1 MENFIKKIIQKR
13 TEKLVNTFENF
24 IQEGEKILDIGA
36 GGGWIGKEIQKRKNA
51 EVTLSD
57 VTDFNQVLDLKLV
70 LYDGEKIPFP
80 DNSFDVSLLVFVL
93 HHCKNPLRILEEA
106 KRVARKKIIII
117 EDVPTSLIN
126 RIFLYFWDII
136 VGLPSLIK
144 PPGEEIA
151 FHFKTALQWQKVF
164 NGLDLKIIFQ
174 KEFESNRLIHHVLFV
189 ISKNVLDADI

>member
-1 MENFIKKIIQKR
+1 MGNFIKKIIQKR
-13 TEKLVNTFENF
+13 TEKIVNVFENF

-51 EVTLSD
+51 EVTLTD
-57 VTDFNQVLDLKLV
+57 ITDFNQTSDLKFV
-70 LYDGEKIPFP
+70 LYDGEKISFP

-126 RIFLYFWDII
+126 RIFLYFWDVI

-151 FHFKTALQWQKVF
+151 FHFKTIPQWQKVF
-164 NGLDLKIIFQ
+164 NELDLKIIFQ
-174 KEFESNRLIHHVLFV
+174 KEFKSNILVHHVLFV
-189 ISKNVLDADI
+189 IAKH